1 MVQRKRIIYSETVK
15 YRNKNAVAGLNKKP
29 VNCIFSN
36 HIINDCC
43 GVCMRVYLSLFEKS
57 DFLCYN
63 SFEKSLKGVFMLFRK
78 IESVIEKILTSGS
91 KKYF

>member
-1 MVQRKRIIYSETVK
+1 
-15 YRNKNAVAGLNKKP
+15 
-29 VNCIFSN
+29 
-36 HIINDCC
+36 
-43 GVCMRVYLSLFEKS
+43 MRVYLSLFEKS

-78 IESVIEKILTSGS
+78 IESVIEKLLTSGS